1 MKILHIHAK
10 AVIDIKLPDKEL
22 KKLPKN
28 IGLVTTVQ
36 HLHKLADVQA
46 QLPDSIIG
54 GQILGCDV
62 SAAEKINNKVD
73 AFLFIGS
80 GVFHPLAVALKT
92 KKPVFCWN
100 PFVKEL
106 RTVDKKDIEAYEKKK
121 KVSLTK
127 FLSSDRVGILVCV
140 KPGQYH
146 LEKALKLKEKGD
158 KDYYLFQFDTL
169 NLSEL
174 ENFNFIQCWVNTA
187 CPRIS
192 EDKAN
197 IINIDDILDL
207 Q

>member
-1 MKILHIHAK
+1 MKMLHIPAK
-10 AVIDIKLPDKEL
+10 ALVDIKLPDKEL
-22 KKLPKN
+22 KKLPKK

-36 HLHKLADVQA
+36 HLHKLDDIQK
-46 QLPDSIIG
+46 QLPDSVLG
-54 GQILGCDV
+54 GQILGCDTK
-62 SAAEKINNKVD
+62 SAEKIASKVD

-80 GVFHPLAVALKT
+80 GVFHPLAVAIKN

-100 PFVKEL
+100 PFVKEMKII
-106 RTVDKKDIEAYEKKK
+106 DKKEIDAYEKKK

-146 LEKALKLKEKGD
+146 LDKALKLKERAD
-158 KDYYLFQFDTL
+158 KEYYLFQFDTL
-169 NLSEL
+169 NMAEL

-197 IINIDDILDL
+197 IINIDDIPNLK
-207 Q
+207 

>member
-1 MKILHIHAK
+1 MKILHIPAK
-10 AVIDIKLPDKEL
+10 ALVDIKLPDKEL
-22 KKLPKN
+22 KKLPKK

-36 HLHKLADVQA
+36 HLDKLNDIQK
-46 QLPDSIIG
+46 QLPDSVLG
-54 GQILGCDV
+54 GQILGCNNK
-62 SAAEKINNKVD
+62 SAEKINSKVD

-80 GVFHPLAVALKT
+80 GMFHPLAVAVKT

-106 RTVDKKDIEAYEKKK
+106 RTVDKKEIEAYEKKK
-121 KVSLTK
+121 KAALSK
-127 FLSSDRVGILVCV
+127 FLISDRIGILICV

-146 LEKALKLKEKGD
+146 LDKALKLKEKSD
-158 KDYYLFQFDTL
+158 KEYYLFQFDTL
-169 NLSEL
+169 NIAEL

-197 IINIDDILDL
+197 IINIDDIPDL
-207 Q
+207 K

>member
-10 AVIDIKLPDKEL
+10 AVIDIRLPDKEL
-22 KKLPKN
+22 KKLPKK
-28 IGLVTTVQ
+28 IGLVTTIQ
-36 HLHKLADVQA
+36 HLDKISDIQK
-46 QLPDSIIG
+46 QLPDAVLG
-54 GQILGCDV
+54 GQILGCDTK
-62 SAAEKINNKVD
+62 SAEKISSKVD

-106 RTVDKKDIEAYEKKK
+106 RTVDKKEIEAYEKKK

-146 LEKALKLKEKGD
+146 LDKALKLKEKGD

-169 NLSEL
+169 NIAEL

-187 CPRIS
+187 CPRIAD
-192 EDKAN
+192 EKAN
-197 IINIDDILDL
+197 IINIDDIL
-207 Q
+207 